1 MLDGKKGYYSMRQV
15 LERSIVFEKDSAAF
29 YRNMKQ
35 KTSAAAA
42 LDLLAILER
51 QEEQHAATLQGLL
64 GKEYLDNSFVQFPPE
79 LDLAM
84 PEAPAGDPG
93 YEALL
98 DLAIQREIRSAEIY
112 SASAV
117 SAPPPIRTL
126 LEGLAEFERIHE
138 RSLKELKAI

>member
-51 QEEQHAATLQGLL
+51 QEEQHAA
-64 GKEYLDNSFVQFPPE
+64 
-79 LDLAM
+79 
-84 PEAPAGDPG
+84 
-93 YEALL
+93 
-98 DLAIQREIRSAEIY
+98 
-112 SASAV
+112 ASVPQA
-117 SAPPPIRTL
+117 
-126 LEGLAEFERIHE
+126 FENYFEDHE
-138 RSLKELKAI
+138 EKGNHNGA